1 MFNVGGGFAMAL
13 IGQSIAEF
21 DFFPDAP
28 PSIVG
33 ELVTGQSVNIEL
45 WEGATPV
52 VIASNGCSEI
62 DATGRYS
69 WSTSGIVTLTAS
81 RQQFHWRMSDGT
93 NEDEGDFVLI
103 AHENRDGGMPSVN
116 DPDSYIVQN

>member
-1 MFNVGGGFAMAL
+1 MAL
-13 IGQSIAEF
+13 IGQTIAEF

-28 PSIVG
+28 PAIVG
-33 ELVTGQSVNIEL
+33 ELVTGQTVNIEL
-45 WEGATPV
+45 WEGSGV
-52 VIASNGCSEI
+52 VAIASSGCAEI
-62 DATGRYS
+62 NATGRYS
-69 WSTSGIVTLTAS
+69 WSVGSGITTMSAS

-103 AHENRDGGMPSVN
+103 SHENRDGGMPSVN